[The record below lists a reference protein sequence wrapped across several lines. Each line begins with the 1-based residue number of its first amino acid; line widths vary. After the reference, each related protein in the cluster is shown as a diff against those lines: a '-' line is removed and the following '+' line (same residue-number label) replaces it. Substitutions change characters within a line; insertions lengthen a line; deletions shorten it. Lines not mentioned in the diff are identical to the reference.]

1 MTAVTFIPRPTVY
14 LRRLR
19 PSGAA
24 PDFQRRWAVPAPVA
38 PRLSAAVAAAA
49 AAVKA
54 GGAAGDVVVVRT
66 LFGSRVLVPRD
77 VDLLRGLA
85 QQA

>member
-1 MTAVTFIPRPTVY
+1 MTTVTAVTFIPRPTVY

-38 PRLSAAVAAAA
+38 PRLSAAVAAA
-49 AAVKA
+49 VKA